1 MKDFYQ
7 AQDHPSTVERNAIW
21 QGIERELPNSKHTG
35 TSGVIIHWRSFLV
48 GNAAAILL
56 LLATYGAFALFAG
69 SQARVATPSTPAS
82 MYAASIEDLVN
93 LVPDIMQQASVEER
107 QALESKLQGVRE
119 IDRIIEELQ
128 RDILLNG
135 ATENKR
141 RQLKRMYAMKIE
153 LLKDVLLTGEFAS

>member
-7 AQDHPSTVERNAIW
+7 AQDHPSKAERSAIW
-21 QGIERELPNSKHTG
+21 QGIEQELPARQQGS
-35 TSGVIIHWRSFLV
+35 SGVIIHWKSFLV

-56 LLATYGAFALFAG
+56 LLAGYGAFALFAG
-69 SQARVATPSTPAS
+69 SQSQMLNPSSPSS
-82 MYAASIEDLVN
+82 MYAASIEDLVG

-107 QALESKLQGVRE
+107 RALESKLQGVRE

-128 RDILLNG
+128 KDILING
-135 ATENKR
+135 STESKR